1 MAEKL
6 TTYDPAED
14 LTSNKAIAT
23 FMAEAFATED
33 AGYIAHALGMVARA
47 KGMTQIA
54 SETGKIRVGTN
65 EVTKSSERSEA
76 KLVIMAEDVD
86 PVEILIHVPMLC
98 EEKRIPYLYVPKK
111 QRLGQSA
118 GLSKSAASVAVVD
131 AGDGKGLLEEIA
143 QAFPTLK
150 K

>member
-1 MAEKL
+1 MARPIYVRFD
-6 TTYDPAED
+6 TPSD
-14 LTSNKAIAT
+14 LADKA
-23 FMAEAFATED
+23 
-33 AGYIAHALGMVARA
+33 LQLV
-47 KGMTQIA
+47 QVA

-65 EVTKSSERSEA
+65 EVTKSSERAEA

-86 PVEILIHVPMLC
+86 PVEILVHVPMLC

-118 GLSKSAASVAVVD
+118 GLSKSAASVAVVEPGE
-131 AGDGKGLLEEIA
+131 AKPLLEELSA
-143 QAFPTLK
+143 AFPTLK

>member
-1 MAEKL
+1 MARPIYVRFE
-6 TTYDPAED
+6 TPND
-14 LTSNKAIAT
+14 LADKALQLIQ
-23 FMAEAFATED
+23 
-33 AGYIAHALGMVARA
+33 V
-47 KGMTQIA
+47 A

-76 KLVIMAEDVD
+76 KLVVMAEDVD
-86 PVEILIHVPMLC
+86 PVEILVHIPMLC

-118 GLSKSAASVAVVD
+118 GLSKSAASVAVVE
-131 AGDGKGLLEEIA
+131 AGEAKGLLDELAA
-143 QAFPTLK
+143 QFPNLK

>member
-1 MAEKL
+1 MARPIYVRFE
-6 TTYDPAED
+6 TPSDIAD
-14 LTSNKAIAT
+14 KA
-23 FMAEAFATED
+23 
-33 AGYIAHALGMVARA
+33 LQLV
-47 KGMTQIA
+47 QVA

-65 EVTKSSERSEA
+65 EVTKSSERAEA

-86 PVEILIHVPMLC
+86 PVEILVHVPMLC

-118 GLSKSAASVAVVD
+118 GLSKSAASVAVVEPGE
-131 AGDGKGLLEEIA
+131 AKPLLDELSA
-143 QAFPTLK
+143 AFPGLK

>member
-1 MAEKL
+1 MARPIYVRFE
-6 TTYDPAED
+6 TPSD
-14 LTSNKAIAT
+14 LADKA
-23 FMAEAFATED
+23 
-33 AGYIAHALGMVARA
+33 LQLV
-47 KGMTQIA
+47 QVA

-65 EVTKSSERSEA
+65 EVTKSSERAEA

-86 PVEILIHVPMLC
+86 PVEILVHVPMLC

-118 GLSKSAASVAVVD
+118 GLSKSAASVAIVEPGE
-131 AGDGKGLLEEIA
+131 ARQLLEELSSA
-143 QAFPTLK
+143 YPTLK